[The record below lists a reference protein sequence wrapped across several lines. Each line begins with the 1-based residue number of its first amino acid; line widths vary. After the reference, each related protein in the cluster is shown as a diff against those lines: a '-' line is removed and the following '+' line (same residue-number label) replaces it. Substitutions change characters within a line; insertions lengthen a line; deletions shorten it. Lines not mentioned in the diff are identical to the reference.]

1 MPPSDPN
8 DEDFVDPDASDDTAD
23 LDQIDSEALQE
34 VTMGS
39 PISINKVNKVVKP

>member
-1 MPPSDPN
+1 MDSQNCSPE
-8 DEDFVDPDASDDTAD
+8 DEF